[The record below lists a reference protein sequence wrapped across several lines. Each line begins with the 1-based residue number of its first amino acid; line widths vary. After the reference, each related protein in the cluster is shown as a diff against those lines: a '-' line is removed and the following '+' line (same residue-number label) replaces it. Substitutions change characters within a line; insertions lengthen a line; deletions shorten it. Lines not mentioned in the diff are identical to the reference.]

1 MKHRCTDFL
10 FQAEEWVAYAHMEN
24 EANNRTAVEKI
35 FNRALRELPYLGLWS
50 MYLDHIRR
58 HNNIAMDPSGRARQ
72 IINSAYDIAL
82 QHIGL
87 DKESGKIW
95 QDYVQFLKSGPGIV
109 GGSTWQDQQKMDS
122 LRSVYQRA
130 ICIPTQSTNLLWKE
144 YDGFEMSLNKTTVR
158 SSPQAC
164 SISR

>member
-1 MKHRCTDFL
+1 
-10 FQAEEWVAYAHMEN
+10 MEN
-24 EANNRTAVEKI
+24 EVNNRTAVEKL

-58 HNNIAMDPSGRARQ
+58 HNNIAMDPSGLARQ
-72 IINSAYDIAL
+72 TINSAYDIAL

-122 LRSVYQRA
+122 LRSVYQRT
-130 ICIPTQSTNLLWKE
+130 ICIPTQFTNLLWKE
-144 YDGFEMSLNKTTVR
+144 YDGFEMSLNKITVR
-158 SSPQAC
+158 LTPPAASE
-164 SISR
+164 SR